1 MATQYTPVLKLALP
15 VTGELSG
22 TWGDVVNDN
31 ITSMIE
37 QAVAG
42 LATINT
48 WTANTHTLTVA
59 DGTTSES
66 RCAMLV
72 AADGSGGTALTG
84 AGEIICPTAT
94 KLYVLKNGSTYAI
107 TLKTSSGTG
116 IAVPAGQ
123 TSFLFCDGTNVNA
136 CVTTVVNGL
145 VSGNLTVNGN
155 TTLGDTNTDLVTI
168 NGRFNTDLL
177 PSTDNARDLGSA
189 SNSWRAL
196 YVDGTVAFGTALTV
210 ANGGT
215 GATTLTGVVKGN
227 GTSAFTAGSVDLTSE
242 VTGTLPLGNGGTG
255 QTTAQ
260 AAINSLAG
268 ATTSGQYLRGNGS
281 NVVMS
286 AIQAADVPTLNQST
300 TGNAATATALQT
312 ARTINGV
319 SFNGTA
325 DITVAD
331 ATKLPL
337 SGGTMTGNITF
348 NAGQTFPGTAVYPG
362 AGIPVSTGSAWTTS
376 LAAPSGAVVGT
387 TDTQTLTNKRVSPRI
402 GTTTTGATITPT
414 SDTAD
419 QYNVTALDTA
429 ATIAA
434 PSGTPTD
441 GQRLIL
447 RMKDNGTP
455 RALTWTTGASGAYR
469 AIGVTLPTTTTANKT
484 IYVGCIYN
492 TADSRWD
499 VVAVSIEA

>member
-1 MATQYTPVLKLALP
+1 MATQYTPSLKLALP

-48 WTANTHTLTVA
+48 WTANVHTLTVA

-66 RCAMLV
+66 RCAVLV
-72 AADGSGGTALTG
+72 AADGAGGTALTA
-84 AGEIICPTAT
+84 AGEIVCSAVS
-94 KLYVLKNGSTYAI
+94 KLYVLKNGSSYAV

-123 TSFLFCDGTNVNA
+123 TAFLFCDATNVNA
-136 CVTTVVNGL
+136 CVTTVVNGN
-145 VSGNLTVNGN
+145 VSGNLSVNGNLTVDGN
-155 TTLGDTNTDLVTI
+155 TTLGNATSDTITAT
-168 NGRFNTDLL
+168 GRFDTDLL

-189 SNSWRAL
+189 ANSWRAL

-227 GTSAFTAGSVDLTSE
+227 GTSAFTAGSVNLASE

-286 AIQAADVPTLNQST
+286 AIQAGDVPTLNQNTTGTAANVTGTVAVANGGTGQTTYTNGQLLIGNT
-300 TGNAATATALQT
+300 TGNTLSKATLTAGSNITITNGAGTITIASTGGGGGGGATTYTGTVAAASWTGSGPYTQTVTVTGVASGDTVILDLDLSSAAFADVTNLQFAYAQLYRAVPGTNTMTLYATAVPSYT
-312 ARTINGV
+312 
-319 SFNGTA
+319 F
-325 DITVAD
+325 DIYATV
-331 ATKLPL
+331 
-337 SGGTMTGNITF
+337 I
-348 NAGQTFPGTAVYPG
+348 
-362 AGIPVSTGSAWTTS
+362 
-376 LAAPSGAVVGT
+376 
-387 TDTQTLTNKRVSPRI
+387 
-402 GTTTTGATITPT
+402 
-414 SDTAD
+414 
-419 QYNVTALDTA
+419 
-429 ATIAA
+429 
-434 PSGTPTD
+434 
-441 GQRLIL
+441 
-447 RMKDNGTP
+447 
-455 RALTWTTGASGAYR
+455 
-469 AIGVTLPTTTTANKT
+469 
-484 IYVGCIYN
+484 
-492 TADSRWD
+492 
-499 VVAVSIEA
+499 